1 MQSMGR
7 AEPVSK
13 KRKRPDTASDAE
25 DATRLTVGKSSTDK
39 GKGKASTPTL
49 SFAKPTRKRAE

>member
-1 MQSMGR
+1 MGR

>member
-1 MQSMGR
+1 MGR

-25 DATRLTVGKSSTDK
+25 DASQLATALSSTDK
-39 GKGKASTPTL
+39 GKGKAITPTL